1 MALGSFRFRFSQMGA
16 REETIILYNFGRKVP
31 GLWSDFGHMLISEL
45 ITPARDGHTDQVWV
59 MSLHQGKETFWQT
72 KKEGCCRVNQYSA
85 MLCTIIF
92 YFSVLKI
99 LISSKKK
106 THTLFSPFGVT
117 DVLSQPRFRGR
128 GTRFYLSTQGSGQSF
143 RRAYSMG
150 DLNFNSGWKL
160 VCSFEVDVVRLITI
174 WKISEAW
181 NLPENNLLETKGIC
195 QNIFI

>member
-1 MALGSFRFRFSQMGA
+1 MALGSFRFSFSQMGA

-31 GLWSDFGHMLISEL
+31 GLWSDFGYMLISEL

-106 THTLFSPFGVT
+106 PHTHFFPPLVSQMFSHSPDSEGGERDSTYQHREVGK
-117 DVLSQPRFRGR
+117 VLEGH
-128 GTRFYLSTQGSGQSF
+128 
-143 RRAYSMG
+143 
-150 DLNFNSGWKL
+150 
-160 VCSFEVDVVRLITI
+160 I
-174 WKISEAW
+174 AW
-181 NLPENNLLETKGIC
+181 EI
-195 QNIFI
+195 